1 MKNFNSYFN
10 RNFFLI
16 FLICSFGLALRLYQ
30 INFEDFWFD
39 EQASFWV
46 AEPSLL
52 FEETVNR
59 SYELDNGTHIFF
71 NFILKFFFNFFYY
84 DPQIGRIIPLIFG
97 FLSIPAISYLTFYM
111 KKDKSY
117 LFVAF
122 LTSINFYLISYSQ
135 ELREYSLVFLLGIL
149 SILFFYKTIDNL
161 SSSKNKLV
169 SSAFYILFSL
179 IGLCTHIFFF
189 IIILSQATYLF
200 FTYFSEKKKLLFAL
214 MNIVFILI
222 FYIFLMFDI
231 LILQMSID
239 DHWIKNVELSFIFDL
254 YFPRFFG
261 SHIMGAIYL
270 LVLLYLLILNKKTF
284 FQYENKNFLLII
296 LLFFSYLIPV
306 IYGNIA
312 IPVLTDRYIIYV
324 LIPILILIS
333 NLIFDLKN
341 KKVKFLILFLI
352 ITTTLINNYGEIF
365 KRKISK
371 PPFKL
376 ALENILKSNTRNVF
390 IKTPR
395 QLIIGKI
402 VNNHLEAIN
411 LNNKYN
417 ILFEDKEHNLTK
429 NNQFWLLCYKP
440 INSFNCSLDDSRSSL
455 WKNSKKIKLHLL
467 EATLYKK

>member
-1 MKNFNSYFN
+1 MKNFNSLLN

-16 FLICSFGLALRLYQ
+16 FLICSLGLVLRLYQ
-30 INFEDFWFD
+30 INFEGFWFD

-52 FEETVNR
+52 FQETVNR

-71 NFILKFFFNFFYY
+71 NFILKFFFDFFSY
-84 DPQIGRIIPLIFG
+84 DPLIGRIIPLIFG

-117 LFVAF
+117 ILVAF

-149 SILFFYKTIDNL
+149 SILFFYKAIDNL
-161 SSSKNKLV
+161 SSSKNKFV
-169 SSAFYILFSL
+169 NSVFYILFSL
-179 IGLCTHIFFF
+179 IGLCTHLFFF
-189 IIILSQATYLF
+189 IVVLSQATYLF
-200 FTYFSEKKKLLFAL
+200 FTYFSEKKKLLVSL
-214 MNIVFILI
+214 INIIFILV

-231 LILQMSID
+231 LLLQMSID
-239 DHWIKNVELSFIFDL
+239 DHWIKNQELSFIFDL

-261 SHIMGAIYL
+261 SHLMGAIYL

-284 FQYENKNFLLII
+284 FKYENKNFLLII
-296 LLFFSYLIPV
+296 LLFFSYLIPI

-312 IPVLTDRYIIYV
+312 TPVLTDRYIIYV

-341 KKVKFLILFLI
+341 KKLKLFILFLI
-352 ITTTLINNYGEIF
+352 VAPTLINNYNEIF
-365 KRKISK
+365 QRKISK
-371 PPFKL
+371 PPFEL
-376 ALENILKSNTRNVF
+376 ALENISKSNTRNVF
-390 IKTPR
+390 IKTPS
-395 QLIIGKI
+395 LMIEKI
-402 VNNHLEAIN
+402 VNNHLESIN
-411 LNNKYN
+411 LNNEYN
-417 ILFEDKEHNLTK
+417 ILFKDKEHNLSK

-440 INSFNCSLDDSRSSL
+440 INSFNCGLDDSRSSL
-455 WKNSKKIKLHLL
+455 WRNSKKINLHLL
-467 EATLYKK
+467 ENTLYKK